1 MKQMA
6 KIKITK
12 IEQKKTL
19 KIELS
24 KDLVDAI
31 EKEISTFEK
40 NSKGSILLNYDDF
53 FNGLLKSLKD
63 INMSIATETITNND
77 IQTEH

>member
-1 MKQMA
+1 MA

-31 EKEISTFEK
+31 EKEISIFEK

-53 FNGLLKSLKD
+53 FNGFLKSLKE
-63 INMSIATETITNND
+63 INMSISTEIITD
-77 IQTEH
+77 INSQTEH

>member
-1 MKQMA
+1 MA

-31 EKEISTFEK
+31 EKEISIFEK

-53 FNGLLKSLKD
+53 FTGLLKSLKE
-63 INMSIATETITNND
+63 INMSISTEIVTNTD
-77 IQTEH
+77 IQPEH